1 LFQGNRENKKRGK
14 EKMFDYEVWYEGNC
28 HREESGFDSFEETI
42 EDAWMT
48 IQEYVEMWEDDCELE
63 EFIVK
68 IDSSEYNGEEVR
80 ELYEEMN

>member
-1 LFQGNRENKKRGK
+1 
-14 EKMFDYEVWYEGNC
+14 MFDYEVWYEGNC
-28 HREESGFDSFEETI
+28 HREESGFDSFEEVI

-48 IQEYVEMWEDDCELE
+48 IQEYVEIWEDDCELE

>member
-1 LFQGNRENKKRGK
+1 
-14 EKMFDYEVWYEGNC
+14 MFDYEVWYEGNC
-28 HREESGFDSFEETI
+28 HREESGFDSFEEVI

>member
-1 LFQGNRENKKRGK
+1 
-14 EKMFDYEVWYEGNC
+14 MFDYEVWYEGNC

-48 IQEYVEMWEDDCELE
+48 IQEYMEMWEDDCELE

-68 IDSSEYNGEEVR
+68 MDGSEYNAVEIK

>member
-1 LFQGNRENKKRGK
+1 
-14 EKMFDYEVWYEGNC
+14 MFDYEVWYEGNC
-28 HREESGFDSFEETI
+28 HREESGFEDFEEAI

-68 IDSSEYNGEEVR
+68 MKDDELNGEEVKR
-80 ELYEEMN
+80 LYEEMN

>member
-1 LFQGNRENKKRGK
+1 
-14 EKMFDYEVWYEGNC
+14 MYDYEVWYEGNC
-28 HREESGFDSFEETI
+28 HREESGFDSFEEVI

-80 ELYEEMN
+80 ELYKEMN

>member
-1 LFQGNRENKKRGK
+1 
-14 EKMFDYEVWYEGNC
+14 MFDYEVWYEGNC
-28 HREESGFDSFEETI
+28 HREESGFSSFEETI

-48 IQEYVEMWEDDCELE
+48 IQEYVEIWEDDCELE

-80 ELYEEMN
+80 ELYNEMN